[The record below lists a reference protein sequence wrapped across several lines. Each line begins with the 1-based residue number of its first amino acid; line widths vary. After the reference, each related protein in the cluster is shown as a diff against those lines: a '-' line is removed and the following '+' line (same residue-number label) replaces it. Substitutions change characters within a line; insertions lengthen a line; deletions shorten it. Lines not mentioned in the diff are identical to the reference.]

1 MISFHPDYFI
11 HGANLLLLSAYSVR
25 DILWLRLLAV
35 ASSVC
40 AIPYFLL
47 QPTPLWAPLG
57 WSVLFVAIN
66 LFQSW
71 RLFIERRPVKLTDEE
86 ESVRRVAFENLHPR
100 KLLQVVSLGC
110 WTTAQAGQRLIE
122 RGKCPDSICLIV
134 RGKVQVRREG
144 IVIGEMGPGSLVGS
158 ALLLSGIPSDVDA
171 VTSEPVRLVRW
182 ELGTLD
188 RYLTANPETR
198 IIMQRHLARDLAG
211 KLTVLSKS
219 LVETSR

>member
-1 MISFHPDYFI
+1 MTSFHSDYFI

-71 RLFIERRPVKLTDEE
+71 RLFVERRPVKLTDEE

-100 KLLQVVSLGC
+100 KLLQVVSLGS

-122 RGKCPDSICLIV
+122 RGKCPDDICLIV

-144 IVIGEMGPGSLVGS
+144 IVIGQMGPGSLVGS

-171 VTSEPVRLVRW
+171 VASEPVRLVRW

-211 KLTVLSKS
+211 KLTALSKS